1 MSLQSISVA
10 LDTYLPTSS
19 PCAVPLTRPPEFSYT
34 RPILPLAIIPGLS
47 FHRYR
52 ETGEI
57 FRLPKRD
64 GRRDST
70 GDTLICPPRIKA
82 TACEI
87 LSLALE
93 TRLFELA
100 KLDATRETLISQ
112 LGGYRARKKKP
123 SALRPWADT
132 KREMCLQKNLL
143 ASEDASTRRNTRKLK
158 ARGHHIAKDVYP
170 FVQLSFPSV
179 NAWIPALYFPS
190 LNLNFFNLSLGISGI
205 YNLITCYNYVGT
217 SMT

>member
-1 MSLQSISVA
+1 MCPSSRYQLPSIRT
-10 LDTYLPTSS
+10 TYSI
-19 PCAVPLTRPPEFSYT
+19 PCAVPLTRPLEPSYT
-34 RPILPLAIIPGLS
+34 RPILPRLSSPVS

-57 FRLPKRD
+57 FRLPS

-70 GDTLICPPRIKA
+70 GGTLICPPRIKA

-112 LGGYRARKKKP
+112 PGGYGAREEE
-123 SALRPWADT
+123 AERIT
-132 KREMCLQKNLL
+132 TMGRH
-143 ASEDASTRRNTRKLK
+143 K
-158 ARGHHIAKDVYP
+158 ARNVLTKESARVGRRIYPAKYEEAKSSSRTLHRERCI
-170 FVQLSFPSV
+170 FVM
-179 NAWIPALYFPS
+179 S
-190 LNLNFFNLSLGISGI
+190 L
-205 YNLITCYNYVGT
+205 CV
-217 SMT
+217 

>member
-1 MSLQSISVA
+1 MRLSLFSPAIETEDVSLQSISVA
-10 LDTYLPTSS
+10 LDTYYLSI
-19 PCAVPLTRPPEFSYT
+19 PCVVPLTRPPEPSYA
-34 RPILPLAIIPGLS
+34 RPILPRLSSRVS

-57 FRLPKRD
+57 FRLPS

-70 GDTLICPPRIKA
+70 GGTLICPPRIKA

-112 LGGYRARKKKP
+112 FGGYGAREE
-123 SALRPWADT
+123 AERIT
-132 KREMCLQKNLL
+132 TMGRH
-143 ASEDASTRRNTRKLK
+143 K
-158 ARGHHIAKDVYP
+158 ARNVLTKESARVGRRIYPAKYE
-170 FVQLSFPSV
+170 QS
-179 NAWIPALYFPS
+179 
-190 LNLNFFNLSLGISGI
+190 
-205 YNLITCYNYVGT
+205 
-217 SMT
+217 

>member
-1 MSLQSISVA
+1 M
-10 LDTYLPTSS
+10 PTSS
-19 PCAVPLTRPPEFSYT
+19 PRVTPLTRPPESSYT
-34 RPILPLAIIPGLS
+34 RPILPRLSSPVS

-52 ETGEI
+52 ETAEI
-57 FRLPKRD
+57 FRLPS

-70 GDTLICPPRIKA
+70 GGTLICPPRIKA

-112 LGGYRARKKKP
+112 PGGCGAREKKP

-132 KREMCLQKNLL
+132 KREICLQKNLL
-143 ASEDASTRRNTRKLK
+143 ASEDASTRRNRKLK
-158 ARGHHIAKDVYP
+158 ARGHYIAKDVYP
-170 FVQLSFPSV
+170 FV
-179 NAWIPALYFPS
+179 
-190 LNLNFFNLSLGISGI
+190 
-205 YNLITCYNYVGT
+205 
-217 SMT
+217 